1 MSYLFGAGRRADVKL
16 PNIFEKKNP
25 PQTFKAGETIF
36 VEGERA
42 DFMYVVRTGKVDL
55 LLHERLLE
63 TVGPDG
69 FFGELALIDDSPR
82 SATAKAQTDC
92 ELAPI
97 DERQFLFMVGETP
110 FFSLSVMRGLAT
122 RLRRR
127 D

>member
-1 MSYLFGAGRRADVKL
+1 VKL

-25 PQTFKAGETIF
+25 PRIFKAGETIF
-36 VEGERA
+36 AEGEPA
-42 DFMYVVRTGKVDL
+42 DFMYIVRAGKVDL
-55 LLHERLLE
+55 VQGERLLE

-69 FFGELALIDDSPR
+69 FFGELALIDDSAR

-97 DERQFLFMVGETP
+97 DERQFLFMAGETP

>member
-1 MSYLFGAGRRADVKL
+1 VKL

-36 VEGERA
+36 AEGEPA
-42 DFMYVVRTGKVDL
+42 DFMYVVQAGKIDL
-55 LLHERLLE
+55 LQGDRLLE

-82 SATAKAQTDC
+82 SATAKAQSDC
-92 ELAPI
+92 TLAPI

-122 RLRRR
+122 RLRRKE
-127 D
+127 